1 MNSTRLSLVAELQ
14 KESPQAWS
22 ELDRL
27 YRPLI
32 RNWLGRYSLQANDL
46 EDLTQDV
53 LSIIFQ
59 EIRKFDHNG
68 RTGAFRKW
76 IRQTTVNVTRN
87 FLRKRKEIGGGSE
100 IQDMIVQLQDPQSD
114 LSGQFEKQHDLFVMR
129 RIVKLAES
137 SFEQTSVDI
146 FRYHVLEDH
155 SAEKTAHHFDTA
167 LPNVYKVKSRMI
179 RKMRELAADLID
191 DEYFREI

>member
-1 MNSTRLSLVAELQ
+1 MTETRISLVAALQ
-14 KESPQAWS
+14 AKTPAAWS

-32 RNWLGRYSLQANDL
+32 RNWLSRYQLDSSDL

-53 LSIIFQ
+53 LSILFQ
-59 EIRKFDHNG
+59 EIRRFDHNG

-87 FLRKRKEIGGGSE
+87 FLRKRREIGGGGKE
-100 IQDMIVQLQDPQSD
+100 IQDMIVQLQDPASE
-114 LSGQFEKQHDLFVMR
+114 LSGQFEREHDQFVMR
-129 RIVKLAES
+129 HILKMTKA
-137 SFEQTSVDI
+137 SFEASTFEI
-146 FRYHVLEDH
+146 FRYHVLEEH
-155 SAEKTAHHFDTA
+155 SPDETAQRFQTSLA
-167 LPNVYKVKSRMI
+167 NVYKIKSRVI

-191 DEYFREI
+191 ESYFS